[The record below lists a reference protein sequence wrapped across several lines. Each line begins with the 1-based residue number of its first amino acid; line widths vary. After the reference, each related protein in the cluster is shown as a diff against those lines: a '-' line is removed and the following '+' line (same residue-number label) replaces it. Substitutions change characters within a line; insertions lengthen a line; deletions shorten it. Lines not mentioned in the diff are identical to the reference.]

1 MVPEAALMVSVLVAG
16 LEFGETEAGL
26 KVQLAPD
33 GRPEQ
38 ARVTALLNPFNPVT
52 EMPSFTELPVLTEA
66 LLGEAL
72 MLKSPG
78 ALALNVAIC
87 MTQLPP
93 LLVAVAALLPVLETV
108 MSSARLP

>member
-1 MVPEAALMVSVLVAG
+1 M
-16 LEFGETEAGL
+16 EFGETEAGL

-38 ARVTALLNPFNPVT
+38 ARVTGLLNPFNPLT
-52 EMPSFTELPVLTEA
+52 EMLSFTELPVLTEA

-78 ALALNVAIC
+78 AIVGALKVAIC

-108 MSSARLP
+108 LSSAMLP

>member
-1 MVPEAALMVSVLVAG
+1 VLVAG

-26 KVQLAPD
+26 KEQLAPD

-38 ARVTALLNPFNPVT
+38 ARVTGLLNPFNPPT
-52 EMPSFTELPVLTEA
+52 EIVSFTELPVLTEA

-78 ALALNVAIC
+78 AIAAALKVAIC
-87 MTQLPP
+87 MTQLPLSSTP
-93 LLVAVAALLPVLETV
+93 AL
-108 MSSARLP
+108 RLPS

>member
-1 MVPEAALMVSVLVAG
+1 MVRVLVAG
-16 LEFGETEAGL
+16 SEFGESEAGL

-38 ARVTALLNPFNPVT
+38 ASVTGLLNPFNPLT
-52 EMPSFTELPVLTEA
+52 EMTSFTELPVFTEA

-78 ALALNVAIC
+78 ALAAALNVAIC
-87 MTQLPP
+87 MTQLPLCRTP
-93 LLVAVAALLPVLETV
+93 RLWLPSGLLA
-108 MSSARLP
+108 S

>member
-1 MVPEAALMVSVLVAG
+1 MVSVLVAG

-38 ARVTALLNPFNPVT
+38 ARVTGLLNPFNPPT

-66 LLGEAL
+66 LPGEAL
-72 MLKSPG
+72 MLKSPAALAG
-78 ALALNVAIC
+78 ALKVAIC
-87 MTQLPP
+87 MTQLPLSRTP
-93 LLVAVAALLPVLETV
+93 AFKLPSWLLA
-108 MSSARLP
+108 S